1 MKVCYNNKKIVS
13 FCLQGYSF
21 RYNKRATFLKEWR
34 SYMSKYTDYMF
45 REQTKRFIQLENFIE
60 PTPIQQAVIP
70 MAAKGKD
77 IIGISATGTGKTHA
91 FLIPI
96 MEKVDSS
103 KACIQ
108 AVITAPTR
116 ELALQIYQRCEK
128 MSEADPNLRIRLIT
142 GGMEKSR
149 MIDSL
154 KVQPHVIVGTPGRI
168 KDLFLN
174 DQVLRVDTADILV
187 VDEAD
192 MTLEFGFLEDVD
204 AIAGKMKKNLQ
215 MMSFSATIPHELR
228 LFLKKYM
235 DRPQTVQ
242 IDDASNFH
250 PKIEHILVPVQ
261 HKSYAE
267 KVMDLLP
274 MFTPYVCLI
283 FANTRSEAANV
294 ATMMR
299 DAGYGV
305 IELHGNLTPRER
317 TKAMKDLKNIEKSY
331 VVATDIA
338 ARGID
343 IEGISHV
350 ISMGFPKDLDYY
362 IHRSGRTGRAG
373 HEGICYALYDTKD
386 DSSIRHLEVRG
397 IHFEHR
403 NVKNGNWVELE
414 ALHKKKVRKDDPL
427 EKEIA
432 KIVSRKK
439 TKVKPG
445 YKKKRQAEV
454 DRLKRKARRNMIQED
469 IKKQKKERAKQK
481 QIEKRNA
488 E

>member
-1 MKVCYNNKKIVS
+1 MYNRRAAFKKGGA
-13 FCLQGYSF
+13 F
-21 RYNKRATFLKEWR
+21 
-34 SYMSKYTDYMF
+34 MSKYSDYMF
-45 REQTKRFIQLENFIE
+45 QKHTKMFIELEKFIE

-70 MAAKGKD
+70 MACKGKD

-103 KACIQ
+103 KPCVQ

-128 MSEADPNLRIRLIT
+128 MSEADPKLVIRLIT
-142 GGMEKSR
+142 GGIEKSR
-149 MIDSL
+149 MIEQL
-154 KVQPHVIVGTPGRI
+154 KVQPHI
-168 KDLFLN
+168 
-174 DQVLRVDTADILV
+174 

-204 AIAGKMKKNLQ
+204 AIAGKMRKDLQ
-215 MMSFSATIPHELR
+215 MMSFSATIPQELR

-235 DRPQTVQ
+235 DHPQTVQ
-242 IDDASNFH
+242 IEEQSAFH
-250 PKIEHILVPVQ
+250 PKIQHILVPVQ
-261 HKSYAE
+261 HKTYAE
-267 KVMDLLP
+267 KVLEILP
-274 MFTPYVCLI
+274 SFTPYVCLI

-294 ATMMR
+294 ASNMR

-305 IELHGNLTPRER
+305 IELHGDLTPRER
-317 TKAMKDLKNIEKSY
+317 TKAMKDLSNLQKSY

-350 ISMGFPKDLDYY
+350 ISMGFPKELDYY

-373 HEGICYALYDTKD
+373 HEGICYALYEKKD
-386 DSSIRHLEVRG
+386 DTAIRQLEVRG
-397 IHFEHR
+397 IHFDHKTI
-403 NVKNGNWVELE
+403 KNGQWCDLE
-414 ALHKKKVRKDDPL
+414 PLHKKKVRKDDPL

-439 TKVKPG
+439 KKVKPG
-445 YKKKRQAEV
+445 YKKKRQQEV
-454 DRLKRKARRNMIQED
+454 EKLKRKAKRAMIQED
-469 IKKQKKERAKQK
+469 IQRQKKERAKQK
-481 QIEKRNA
+481 MLEKRNS